1 MIFNEV
7 VVLISTIE
15 VSRFLITYSSFTCD
29 SAAVCPS
36 QSRSSG
42 GHSYCSSSSFGK
54 QLDLSSSANLDRH
67 MEKCE
72 RSMGLVQ
79 IEKQHESEKD
89 ALE

>member
-54 QLDLSSSANLDRH
+54 QLDLSSSAKNYWAKKLLAR
-67 MEKCE
+67 EVFV
-72 RSMGLVQ
+72 SMTRVPWA
-79 IEKQHESEKD
+79 SS
-89 ALE
+89 